1 MFNLCKQSLSSTRLG
16 DGSEDR
22 GKGRQEIPDLE
33 NSAKNLA
40 KNSFDILV
48 LLKGAGTKNVVINR
62 SISHFILVS
71 LKKSCNV
78 LIIESNR
85 GLWWYEILPFCAF
98 GQPGK

>member
-1 MFNLCKQSLSSTRLG
+1 M
-16 DGSEDR
+16 DGPK
-22 GKGRQEIPDLE
+22 GKQEIPDLE

-48 LLKGAGTKNVVINR
+48 LLKEAGTKNVVINR

-78 LIIESNR
+78 LIIESNSQ
-85 GLWWYEILPFCAF
+85 LIYIDTQSCIHYENKFTKF
-98 GQPGK
+98 V